1 MKAMRNVFISLIIII
16 LCPHLRANTPAPVA
30 VVKESGT
37 GKTFSQVLENAGF
50 SKKDAYKL
58 LSNPL
63 VPVKMHLNP
72 HEKYLVITNN
82 ALKRT
87 EAHFYLD
94 YSNDAL
100 IFWHDNKSAGLTREA
115 VDFKIIKKSVEG
127 KVHGS
132 LIESIKKT
140 ITDEWAAFRFSD
152 AFSWDINLGKQLIS
166 NDSYKFIIEE
176 KYDHG
181 KFVKYGEILNAELKT
196 RGTTLKRLLWEN
208 NTAKVFVDPSTRFE
222 DRPFYAPIDYL
233 HISSPFARR
242 RFHPVRHNYQPHL
255 GVDFALAAGSPVYA
269 AKEGVIE
276 EVDHHHAN
284 GNFVMIRHENDYLT
298 TYNHLQGFAPGLIVG
313 KRVNAGDVIGF
324 VGCTGYCTSPHL
336 DFRIR
341 KGNYLYDPMYI
352 TKPFPFKERNYW
364 ETTKFKQ
371 LLGVVTSQN

>member
-1 MKAMRNVFISLIIII
+1 
-16 LCPHLRANTPAPVA
+16 
-30 VVKESGT
+30 
-37 GKTFSQVLENAGF
+37 
-50 SKKDAYKL
+50 
-58 LSNPL
+58 
-63 VPVKMHLNP
+63 MHLNP
-72 HEKYLVITNN
+72 HEKFLLVTNTS
-82 ALKRT
+82 LKRT

-94 YSNDAL
+94 YTNEAL
-100 IFWHDNKSAGLTREA
+100 VFWHDNKVSGLLRQP
-115 VDFKIIKKSVEG
+115 VDYKIVKKSVEG
-127 KVHGS
+127 KVRGS
-132 LIESIKKT
+132 LIESIKKA

-152 AFSWDINLGKQLIS
+152 AFSWDLNLGKQLIQ
-166 NDSYKFIIEE
+166 NDSYKFVIEE

-181 KFVKYGEILNAELKT
+181 KFVKYGEILKAELKT
-196 RGTTLKRLLWEN
+196 RGVILKRVVWEN
-208 NTAKVFVDPSTRFE
+208 NTAKVFVDPSTHFE

-233 HISSPFARR
+233 HVSSPFSRR

-276 EVDHHHAN
+276 EFDHHHAN
-284 GNFVMIRHENDYLT
+284 GNFVMIRHTNDYLT
-298 TYNHLQGFAPGLIVG
+298 TYNHLERFATGLTVG
-313 KRVNAGDVIGF
+313 KKVDAGEIIGY

-364 ETTKFKQ
+364 ETTKFKE